1 MKRFRACLKSPNLLA
16 ADVSRLILSARF
28 PERGADSRRLLR
40 LLRPLL
46 PLGWLV
52 ALVCAASQT
61 FAKPLPTDPRIL
73 AGKLDNGV
81 TWLYREHSNPPGK
94 MALQIHVRTGS
105 LNETD
110 AQRGLAH
117 FMEHMAFNGSEHFPP
132 GKLIPYFE
140 SIGMQ
145 FGAHLNAYTSFDQTV
160 YMLYTPNTDREQID
174 KALTVLSDY
183 AFRASLLEEEIN
195 KERGV
200 VLEESRTGKNAF
212 QRIRDQ
218 LWPELYAGSRF
229 AERLPIGKDDILTK
243 APRTEFADYY
253 RAWYR
258 PENITVLLVGDAK
271 PEPILPLI
279 KKWFGDSKADASAR
293 TPMGPEFKMFSQ
305 ERALVVTDPEMAY
318 CQLQLMNLLPGR
330 PPTVTVEQAR
340 TDLLEYLGGWIIGRR
355 FDDRVKKGEAS
366 FRSAAAWVSSF
377 FNDAM
382 QVTGSANGEPQDWA
396 KMLTELITEIK
407 RAREHGFTERE
418 LQLARKEI
426 LADAERAVRTEPTRN
441 ARAFLGEMVNAVNN
455 RTPILSAQ
463 QNLELYQELLP
474 SVALPEINGAF
485 RTNFTPGRFAYVLT
499 MAKKE
504 SVAVPP
510 RAEVLAQATA
520 AWAQK
525 VEALAEDAGVT
536 NLLEQLPA
544 PGKIVASTLE
554 PDLGITSAWLE
565 NGVRVHHRFMDYKKD
580 SVLVSINLAGGS
592 IEETA
597 ANAGITQVA
606 SLAVDEAATSRLSS
620 SKIRDLMT
628 GKNISVSGGGGGDS
642 FTITVTGSPVDL
654 EAGLQLAHALLTD
667 GKIEEAA
674 FKNWKLAT
682 LRQLEQRE
690 RFPQFKAFEATEHL
704 LSGSD
709 PRRVPM
715 NKEQVE
721 AQSIA
726 KAQAWFDRLRREAPI
741 EVAVVGD
748 LKLETA
754 TPLIERY
761 LGSLAKRPR
770 SAEHLKPLRRSPRPP
785 GPLAKHVK
793 VDTVSPQAV
802 VVTGFAAAEGRNWQD
817 ARALDLARLI
827 LTSRLVKKVR
837 EELSLVY
844 SIAAQNV
851 PAWIYED
858 AGRFGTSAPCDP
870 GNTGK
875 VFEEV
880 HKLFRDFAD
889 QGPTDEE
896 LANAKKQINHSLD
909 TEMREPG
916 YWFGILRTHDLHGR
930 DLGVEKRIRDIYGGY
945 AAAQVQEA
953 FTKYYTPARTYRVTA
968 VPTGSKPDSTAP
980 GAN

>member
-1 MKRFRACLKSPNLLA
+1 MKTRFTILLGA
-16 ADVSRLILSARF
+16 VLAILGFAPLSFSR
-28 PERGADSRRLLR
+28 
-40 LLRPLL
+40 
-46 PLGWLV
+46 
-52 ALVCAASQT
+52 
-61 FAKPLPTDPRIL
+61 PLPTDPRIL
-73 AGKLDNGV
+73 TGKLDNGV
-81 TWLYREHSNPPGK
+81 TWMYREHNNPPAK

-117 FMEHMAFNGSEHFPP
+117 FLEHMAFNGSEHFPP

-160 YMLYTPNTDREQID
+160 YMLYTPNTDLEQID
-174 KALTVLSDY
+174 QALTVLSDY

-229 AERLPIGKDDILTK
+229 AERLPIGKDEILAK
-243 APRTEFADYY
+243 APRPEFADYY

-258 PENITVLLVGDAK
+258 PENVTVLLVGDAK
-271 PEPILPLI
+271 PEPILPII
-279 KKWFGDSKADASAR
+279 KKWFGDYKADASAR

-318 CQLQLMNLLPGR
+318 CRVQFLNLLPGR

-340 TDLLEYLGGWIIGRR
+340 TDLVEYIGGWIIGRR
-355 FDDRVKKGEAS
+355 FDDRVKNGQAS
-366 FRSAAAWVSSF
+366 FRSAGASVSSF

-382 QVTGSANGEPQDWA
+382 EVSGLASGEPQDWP
-396 KMLTELITEIK
+396 KMLMELITEIK
-407 RAREHGFTERE
+407 RAREFGFTGRE
-418 LQLARKEI
+418 LTLARKEI
-426 LADAERAVRTEPTRN
+426 LAEAERSVRTESTRN
-441 ARAFLGEMVNAVNN
+441 ARAILSEMVNAVND

-474 SVALPEINGAF
+474 SIALAEINGAF
-485 RTNFTPGRFAYVLT
+485 KTNFAASTFAYVLT
-499 MAKKE
+499 MAKK
-504 SVAVPP
+504 AGLTVPS
-510 RAEVLAQATA
+510 RDELLAKATA
-520 AWAQK
+520 AWAEK
-525 VEALAEDAGVT
+525 VQPVPEATEAASI
-536 NLLEQLPA
+536 LEKLPA
-544 PGKIVASTLE
+544 RGKLSESVVE
-554 PDLGITSAWLE
+554 PDLGITSGWLA
-565 NGVRVHHRFMDYKKD
+565 NGLRVHHRFMDYKKD
-580 SVLVSINLAGGS
+580 SVLVSISLAGGS

-597 ANAGITQVA
+597 ANAGVTQVA

-620 SKIRDLMT
+620 SEIRDLMT

-667 GKIEEAA
+667 GKIEDSA
-674 FKNWKLAT
+674 FKNWKLAS

-726 KAQAWFDRLRREAPI
+726 KAQAWYDRICREAPI

-761 LGSLAKRPR
+761 LGSLPKRPR

-785 GPLAKHVK
+785 GPLAKLVK

-858 AGRFGTSAPCDP
+858 AGRFGTTAPCDP
-870 GNTGK
+870 GNTDK

-889 QGPTDEE
+889 QGPTDDE

-916 YWFGILRTHDLHGR
+916 YWFGILRAHDLHGR
-930 DLGVEKRIRDIYGGY
+930 DLGVEKRVRDIYGGY
-945 AAAQVQEA
+945 TAAGVRDA
-953 FTKYYTPARTYRVTA
+953 FKKYYAPARTYRVTA
-968 VPTGSKPDSTAP
+968 VPTGSKPESTAP
-980 GAN
+980 GAK